1 MVWLIKN
8 LPEVIL
14 KRTVIKTSDAPQ
26 AIGSYS
32 QAVEAG
38 GFVFVSGQIPID
50 PKTNS
55 ILPGDIKLQ
64 TGQIM
69 KNATAILIA
78 AGSTMS
84 QVVRTTIYLKSMSD
98 FSSVNEVYGSY
109 FPTDP
114 PARVTVEVSRLPKD
128 VGVEIDFIAW
138 KG

>member
-1 MVWLIKN
+1 M
-8 LPEVIL
+8 
-14 KRTVIKTSDAPQ
+14 IKTTDASQ
-26 AIGSYS
+26 AIGPYS
-32 QAVEAG
+32 QAVVAG

-55 ILPGDIKLQ
+55 ILQGDIKLQ

-69 KNATAILIA
+69 ENATAILIA
-78 AGSTMS
+78 AGSSMS

-138 KG
+138 TG